1 MAIPD
6 IPNPYRETH
15 LEPKGP
21 GDARPTAFQIIKDND
36 LIAKLTDK
44 VILITGGTA
53 GLGRE
58 TVIQLAKTGAQ
69 VYFTARDEKK
79 AESVLQDIAEAAADG
94 DEDLKDAQVDWVK
107 MNNTSLKS
115 VREAVEDFLGRSSRL
130 NVLVNNAGRSHR
142 RSLYLLPTH
151 D

>member
-1 MAIPD
+1 MAIQD
-6 IPNPYRETH
+6 LPNPYRESH

-36 LIAKLTDK
+36 LIGKLKDK

-79 AESVLQDIAEAAADG
+79 AESVLQDIAKAAADG
-94 DEDLKDAQVDWVK
+94 DEDLKDAQVHWLK

-115 VREAVEDFLGRSSRL
+115 VREAAEEFVGRSDRL
-130 NVLVNNAGRSHR
+130 NVLINNAGRS
-142 RSLYLLPTH
+142 
-151 D
+151 